1 VEAACDLITAC
12 LSPVCLQRGIVD
24 ELVYQY
30 LDLVIKRK
38 EADCYEA
45 AARMIGRLSELRL
58 AIKEIDRWVW
68 RVSKQGVE

>member
-1 VEAACDLITAC
+1 
-12 LSPVCLQRGIVD
+12 VD

-45 AARMIGRLSELRL
+45 AARMIGRLSELRP